1 MMSTSEINVVPTI
14 SASVKRVP
22 SANVPS
28 SVAPKVDPLRA
39 IEANDGVKA
48 SSINE
53 LAQGQQDYKQ
63 AVNEINS
70 VLKKIP
76 TTLHFQKDE
85 ASNRFIV
92 NVTDISTGE
101 VIRSLPGDAV
111 LRIARQLESLK
122 GIIFDDKF

>member
-39 IEANDGVKA
+39 IEANNGVKA

-76 TTLHFQKDE
+76 TTL
-85 ASNRFIV
+85 
-92 NVTDISTGE
+92 
-101 VIRSLPGDAV
+101 
-111 LRIARQLESLK
+111 
-122 GIIFDDKF
+122 

>member
-1 MMSTSEINVVPTI
+1 MSSNEISVVPTA
-14 SASVKRVP
+14 SASAQRVP
-22 SANVPS
+22 QANVPA
-28 SVAPKVDPLRA
+28 SVSPRVDPLKA
-39 IEANDGVKA
+39 IKINDGVKA

-53 LAQGQQDYKQ
+53 LAQSQQNYKQ

-76 TTLHFQKDE
+76 TSLHFQKDE
-85 ASNRFIV
+85 VSNRFIV
-92 NVTDISTGE
+92 NVTDLATGD

>member
-1 MMSTSEINVVPTI
+1 MSSDQNNIVPTI
-14 SASVKRVP
+14 SASVQRIP
-22 SANVPS
+22 TGNVPT
-28 SVAPKVDPLRA
+28 SVAPKIDPLKA
-39 IEANDGVKA
+39 IEVNDGVKA

-53 LAQGQQDYKQ
+53 LAQSQQNYKQ

-76 TTLHFQKDE
+76 TSLHFQKDE
-85 ASNRFIV
+85 VSNRFIV
-92 NVTDISTGE
+92 NVTDLATGD

>member
-39 IEANDGVKA
+39 IEANNGVKA

-92 NVTDISTGE
+92 NVTDIATGE

>member
-1 MMSTSEINVVPTI
+1 MSSDQNNIVPTI
-14 SASVKRVP
+14 SASVQRIP
-22 SANVPS
+22 TGNVPT
-28 SVAPKVDPLRA
+28 SVAPKIDPLRA

-48 SSINE
+48 SSMNE

-76 TTLHFQKDE
+76 TTLHFQRDE

-92 NVTDISTGE
+92 NVTDTSTGDI
-101 VIRSLPGDAV
+101 IRSLPGDAV

>member
-39 IEANDGVKA
+39 IEANNGVKA

>member
-1 MMSTSEINVVPTI
+1 MSSNEINVVPTI
-14 SASVKRVP
+14 SASVQRIP
-22 SANVPS
+22 TGNVPA
-28 SVAPKVDPLRA
+28 SVGPKIDPLKA
-39 IEANDGVKA
+39 IETNDGVKA

-76 TTLHFQKDE
+76 TSLHFQKDE

-92 NVTDISTGE
+92 NVTDLATGDI
-101 VIRSLPGDAV
+101 IRSLPGDAV

>member
-1 MMSTSEINVVPTI
+1 MSSDQNNIVPTI
-14 SASVKRVP
+14 SANAHRIPK
-22 SANVPS
+22 ANIPP
-28 SVAPKVDPLRA
+28 SVAPKIDPLKA

-53 LAQGQQDYKQ
+53 LAQSQQNYKQ
-63 AVNEINS
+63 AVNEINMA
-70 VLKKIP
+70 LKNIP
-76 TTLHFQKDE
+76 TSLHFQRDE

-92 NVTDISTGE
+92 NVTDLATGDI
-101 VIRSLPGDAV
+101 IRSLPGDAV